1 MSTLVSPGRLPV
13 LPGKIVCV
21 GRNYA
26 AHAAELNNPLPAQP
40 LLFMKPATAVT
51 WLPEVRIPDGHGACH
66 HELELAVRI
75 GTRLRRATQEDAMRS
90 ISHYGLALDLTLR
103 DVQDRLKAAG
113 QPWERAKAFD
123 GSCAL
128 SDWLPAAGIDPQQP
142 LELQLSINGEVR
154 QRGNSGDML
163 YSVGALLA
171 DISQQFT
178 LLPGDVVLTGTPAGV
193 GPLQVDDQLQ
203 LRLAQGA
210 NSWHWTAKVVLDD

>member
-1 MSTLVSPGRLPV
+1 MSTDRLPAV
-13 LPGKIVCV
+13 PGKIVCV

-51 WLPEVRIPDGHGACH
+51 WLPEVRIPARPGACH

-75 GTRLRRATQEDAMRS
+75 GSRLRRASVNDTMAAV
-90 ISHYGLALDLTLR
+90 SHYGLALDLTLR
-103 DVQDRLKAAG
+103 NVQDQLKAAG

-123 GSCAL
+123 GSCVL
-128 SDWLPAAGIDPQQP
+128 SEWLPAAEIDAQQP
-142 LELQLSINGEVR
+142 LQLHLLINGELR
-154 QRGNSGDML
+154 QQGTTSDML
-163 YSVGALLA
+163 YSIAALLA

-193 GPLQVDDQLQ
+193 GPLAVDDELELNLLQ
-203 LRLAQGA
+203 GN
-210 NSWHWTAKVVLDD
+210 NSWHWAGKVSVDD

>member
-1 MSTLVSPGRLPV
+1 MSEGRLPA

-51 WLPEVRIPDGHGACH
+51 WLPEVRIPHGQGACH

-75 GTRLRRATQEDAMRS
+75 GSRLRRAGQDDAVQC

-103 DVQDRLKAAG
+103 DVQDHLKAAG

-128 SDWLPAAGIDPQQP
+128 SDWLPAAEIDSQQP
-142 LELQLSINGEVR
+142 LELQLSINGKV
-154 QRGNSGDML
+154 QQQGNTSDML
-163 YSVGALLA
+163 YSVAALLA

-193 GPLQVDDQLQ
+193 GPLKPADQLQ
-203 LRLAQGA
+203 LKLAQGA
-210 NSWHWTAKVVLDD
+210 NSWHWTAEVTADD